1 MRLAPLAALA
11 ALLAPAPA
19 LAGEIDD
26 AAESLRSDPV
36 YVDPQAERAISPVEA
51 DRLRDRIRTAE
62 AGPLYVAILPQDA
75 VEEAG
80 GDPDG
85 VVEQLHDQL
94 GRDGTYAVV
103 VGNSLRAGSTDV
115 EGSGDLAAQALA
127 QHRDE
132 GVAPTLV
139 AFVDAVG
146 AERNPETSRDGDGG
160 GFPWVLAL
168 LVGIPAVLFLVVRRR
183 RNEERRVDLA
193 EVREEVEADLVAL
206 ADDVKALDADVERP
220 GADPRAKEAYTRA
233 LDRYEEASRA
243 FDRARAA
250 EELEPVAAALE
261 EGRWEMAVAK
271 ALLEGREPPE
281 RTPPC
286 FFDPRHGPSV
296 AEVEW
301 SPPGGMPRPVPVCE
315 DDRRA
320 LERGAEPSI
329 REVSSGGRRVPY
341 WQAGPAYG
349 PYTGGFF
356 GGGILPGIL
365 IGSMLG
371 GGFGDPFG
379 RDDGGDD
386 VGDLGGGDFGG
397 DFGGGGDLG
406 GGGDFGGGDF

>member
-1 MRLAPLAALA
+1 VRVLLLAALG
-11 ALLAPAPA
+11 ALVAPAPA
-19 LAGEIDD
+19 LAGEIED
-26 AAESLRSDPV
+26 AAEALRSDPV
-36 YVDPQAERAISPVEA
+36 YVDGQAERAITPAEA
-51 DRLRDRIRTAE
+51 DRVRDRIRTAE

-75 VEEAG
+75 AVEAG
-80 GDPDG
+80 GDAGG
-85 VVEQLHDQL
+85 VVEQLHEEL
-94 GRDGTYAVV
+94 GREGTYAVV

-115 EGSGDLAAQALA
+115 EGTGDLAAEALD

-132 GVAPTLV
+132 GVAATLV

-146 AERNPETSRDGDGG
+146 AERNPDTARDDEGG

-168 LVGIPAVLFLVVRRR
+168 LVGVPAVLFLVVRRR
-183 RNEERRVDLA
+183 RNVARTAELA

-206 ADDVKALDADVERP
+206 ADDVRALDAGVERAD
-220 GADPRAKEAYTRA
+220 ADPRAKEAYTRA

-243 FDRARAA
+243 FERARSA
-250 EELEPVAAALE
+250 EALEPVAAALE

-281 RTPPC
+281 RTQPC

-296 AEVEW
+296 AEVDW
-301 SPPGGMPRPVPVCE
+301 APPGGTPRPVPVCE

-320 LERGAEPSI
+320 LARGDEPSF
-329 REVSSGGRRVPY
+329 REVASHGQRVPY
-341 WQAGPAYG
+341 WQAGPAYA

-371 GGFGDPFG
+371 GGFGNPF
-379 RDDGGDD
+379 DGGADD
-386 VGDLGGGDFGG
+386 LGDLGGGDFDG
-397 DFGGGGDLG
+397 DF

>member
-1 MRLAPLAALA
+1 VRLVLLAALT
-11 ALLAPAPA
+11 ALVAPAPA
-19 LAGEIDD
+19 LAGEIED
-26 AAESLRSDPV
+26 AAEALRSDPV
-36 YVDPQAERAISPVEA
+36 YVDEQAERAITPAEA

-80 GDPDG
+80 GDADE
-85 VVEQLHDQL
+85 VVRRLHEEL
-94 GRDGTYAVV
+94 GREGTYAVV

-115 EGSGDLAAQALA
+115 EGTGDLAAEALE

-146 AERNPETSRDGDGG
+146 AEQNPDTARDGGG
-160 GFPWVLAL
+160 GFPWVLVL

-183 RNEERRVDLA
+183 RTGERRAELA

-206 ADDVKALDADVERP
+206 ADDVRALDPDVERP
-220 GADPRAKEAYTRA
+220 DADPRAKEAYTRA

-243 FDRARAA
+243 FERARSA
-250 EELEPVAAALE
+250 EALEPVAAALE

-281 RTPPC
+281 RTQPC

-301 SPPGGMPRPVPVCE
+301 APPGGTPRPVPVCE
-315 DDRRA
+315 DDWRV
-320 LERGAEPSI
+320 LERGEEPSF
-329 REVSSGGRRVPY
+329 REVASRGRRVPY

-349 PYTGGFF
+349 HYAGGFF
-356 GGGILPGIL
+356 GGGILPGFL

-371 GGFGDPFG
+371 GGFGNPLDA
-379 RDDGGDD
+379 GGDD
-386 VGDLGGGDFGG
+386 DVDDLGGGDFGG
-397 DFGGGGDLG
+397 DFGGG
-406 GGGDFGGGDF
+406 DFGGGDF